1 MHLRDGDQPVHASDM
16 IESFIVTP
24 EKKQALGLPDEM
36 PVGWWVG
43 YQVNDPDVWAKVK
56 SGERT
61 GFSIH
66 GRGRRS

>member
-1 MHLRDGDQPVHASDM
+1 M

-24 EKKQALGLPDEM
+24 EKKEALGLPDEM

-43 YQVNDPDVWAKVK
+43 YQVNDPETWEAVK
-56 SGERT
+56 SGKRT

-66 GRGRRS
+66 GRGQRS